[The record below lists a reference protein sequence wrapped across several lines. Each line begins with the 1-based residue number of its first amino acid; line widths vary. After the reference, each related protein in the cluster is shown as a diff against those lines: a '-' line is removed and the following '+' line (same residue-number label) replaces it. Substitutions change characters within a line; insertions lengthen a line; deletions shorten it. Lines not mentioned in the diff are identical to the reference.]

1 MQTIQLQL
9 QDELYEDILSRGID
23 INHKIQ
29 DFLYSLVDNKYQSI
43 STDEAK
49 QRVGDAINRYNNDT
63 GTYINQTQYL
73 KHKDT
78 TIAKETLDYLEMDEK
93 EKYSYDARQEDKRRE
108 ASVYE
113 STYVIGGIEGEKRK
127 AIEIALKSLKKGLDI
142 EMVAEITGLSIED
155 VVNLTSNDEAVETKR
170 IEE

>member
-1 MQTIQLQL
+1 
-9 QDELYEDILSRGID
+9 
-23 INHKIQ
+23 
-29 DFLYSLVDNKYQSI
+29 
-43 STDEAK
+43 
-49 QRVGDAINRYNNDT
+49 
-63 GTYINQTQYL
+63 
-73 KHKDT
+73 
-78 TIAKETLDYLEMDEK
+78 MDEK

-155 VVNLTSNDEAVETKR
+155 VIKL
-170 IEE
+170 IEK